1 MIVGKRFCSRVP
13 CFLRGP
19 ASPAEG
25 SADLPCV
32 FHSEMR
38 CLRTVDFLRCLED
51 SRSIDSPIEHLSRLN
66 RLNREV
72 CLSRAARGTADAGGA
87 ALDELR
93 SRLIMEQINLATQEQ
108 VGPPSQPNDV
118 RFCKPSSP
126 SGGLD
131 IDILRGV
138 HG

>member
-13 CFLRGP
+13 RSLRGP

-32 FHSEMR
+32 LHSEMR
-38 CLRTVDFLRCLED
+38 CRRTVDFIRCLEH
-51 SRSIDSPIEHLSRLN
+51 SRSIDSPIEHLARLN

-72 CLSRAARGTADAGGA
+72 CLSSATRGAADGGA

-93 SRLIMEQINLATQEQ
+93 SRLIMEQINLATQGQ
-108 VGPPSQPNDV
+108 VGPPSRPNDV